1 MHKNKCIYI
10 YIYIHVV
17 NTKEVSAI
25 LSNLMRLHKSDEKTH
40 DSVSTFLTQTS
51 DETTPPPKHKR
62 TSPSTSE
69 RSEFARKRKAESQIV
84 EELLDGPNQERLSL
98 YRSNRQIKKKISKAS
113 LNINIC
119 VYISVLRVVLYIY
132 IYIHIRTRIVK
143 GAVFCAFTLR

>member
-1 MHKNKCIYI
+1 MYI
-10 YIYIHVV
+10 YICIHVV

-25 LSNLMRLHKSDEKTH
+25 LNNLTRLHKSEEKTD
-40 DSVSTFLTQTS
+40 DSVSTLLMQRST
-51 DETTPPPKHKR
+51 ETTPPAKHQR

-113 LNINIC
+113 
-119 VYISVLRVVLYIY
+119 
-132 IYIHIRTRIVK
+132 
-143 GAVFCAFTLR
+143 

>member
-1 MHKNKCIYI
+1 MHKNKC
-10 YIYIHVV
+10 IYIHVV

-25 LSNLMRLHKSDEKTH
+25 LNNLTRLHKSEEKTD
-40 DSVSTFLTQTS
+40 DSVSTLLMQRST
-51 DETTPPPKHKR
+51 ETTPPAKHQR

-132 IYIHIRTRIVK
+132 IYIYIHIRTRIVK